1 MSDSSCS
8 NGINSLI
15 SAVCELQKKVNNLT
29 QEVDNLRNN
38 TTYAIE
44 GTNKQN
50 SEQEKSIQDLFAL
63 SSSGQQATPIT
74 QNRTITHYNQSGQII
89 DLYLTLGNNGS
100 TIQKIA
106 TITNGNNY
114 IFNIPNNVYN
124 WQGNFNVLPTGDKCP
139 NNNAGPTLAEFGL
152 NQIWAGSKPPLR
164 DTFDISTVPA
174 GIGNL
179 LCNNGQDCRNQ
190 AVEISQATGLYTLQQ
205 SYNYN
210 FGCKIVPPNGT
221 LIPPPGNLQTVSCTN
236 TLGYPSDAI
245 GYPLDTACPKQQ
257 TGSAMPNIAGNYV
270 VCWTGPVVSLGN
282 YKLTNP
288 YC

>member
-1 MSDSSCS
+1 MSDSFCS

-15 SAVCELQKKVNNLT
+15 SAVCELQKIVNTLT
-29 QEVDNLRNN
+29 LEVNALRNN
-38 TTYAIE
+38 ATYAIQ
-44 GTNKQN
+44 GTNETN
-50 SEQEKSIQDLFAL
+50 FNQEKSIQDLFAL
-63 SSSGQQATPIT
+63 SSSGQQAPPIT
-74 QNRTITHYNQSGQII
+74 QNRTITHYNQSGQTI

-106 TITNGNNY
+106 TISNGNNY
-114 IFNIPNNVYN
+114 IFNIPNNIYN
-124 WQGNFNVLPTGDKCP
+124 WIGNFNVLPTGNKCP

-152 NQIWAGSKPPLR
+152 NQIWAGSNPPLR

-179 LCNNGQDCRNQ
+179 LCSDGQACRNQ
-190 AVEISQATGLYTLQQ
+190 AVKLSQSTGLYTLQQ

-210 FGCKIVPPNGT
+210 FGCKIVPPIGT
-221 LIPPPGNLQTVSCTN
+221 QIPSGNLQTVICTN

-245 GYPLDTACPKQQ
+245 GYPLDTALPKQQ
-257 TGSAMPNIAGNYV
+257 TGSAMPNIAGNYCV
-270 VCWTGPVVSLGN
+270 YWVGPVVSLGK
-282 YKLTNP
+282 YQLTNP